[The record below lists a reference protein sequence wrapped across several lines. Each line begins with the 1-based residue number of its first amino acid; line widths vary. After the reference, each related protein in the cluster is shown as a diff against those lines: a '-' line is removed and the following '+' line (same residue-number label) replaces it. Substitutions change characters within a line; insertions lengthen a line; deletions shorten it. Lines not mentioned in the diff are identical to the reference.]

1 MWAHVRERR
10 GAYRVLDRKPVGKR
24 QFGRYRF
31 NKRIVLKRV
40 FQETGW
46 ERGVDWSDIRLGHMV
61 GCFER
66 GNEHS
71 RPIK

>member
-46 ERGVDWSDIRLGHMV
+46 ERGVD
-61 GCFER
+61 
-66 GNEHS
+66 
-71 RPIK
+71 